1 MLHTRDAVDSAD
13 SNVDDTENDVE
24 IQAEI
29 QVEPKVPHETREPV
43 PELISTQS
51 ALLQYAQALSGGSGP
66 LALDA
71 ERASGYTYSQRAYL
85 IQLRRAGAGTALID
99 PIACPDLSLI
109 AEATVGVEWILHA
122 ATQDLDCL
130 REVGLTPSSL
140 FDTELAGRI
149 LGRER
154 VGLGPLMENELGVYL
169 EKGHGAADWSQR
181 PFSEAMLRY
190 AALDVELLV
199 ELRDALAASLDESG
213 KREYAQQEFDALLT
227 WRPREHKGEAWRRTS
242 GVHSAKTPLAR
253 GIVRELWLT
262 RDDIARRRDIAP
274 GRILPDRAILAAALA
289 KPADQLLKV
298 QGFNGRGAGRYEK
311 QWVAAVE
318 RARSLPE
325 SELPQPPPRS
335 EGPPPPKAW
344 ADKNPGAHAR
354 LEFTRV
360 ELARISEELN
370 IPTEN
375 LMQPD
380 LVRRACWAEPLED
393 QQWYINLLREGGA
406 RQWQCDLVL
415 PILLLAREQQADQ
428 MTFGDLV

>member
-1 MLHTRDAVDSAD
+1 MHDAVDSANSEGED
-13 SNVDDTENDVE
+13 HVE
-24 IQAEI
+24 IEAEI
-29 QVEPKVPHETREPV
+29 KIPYETREPI
-43 PELISTQS
+43 PELITTES
-51 ALLQYAQALSGGSGP
+51 ALHAYADALAAGSGP

-85 IQLRRAGAGTALID
+85 IQIRRTGSGTALID
-99 PIACPDLSLI
+99 PIACPDLSPV
-109 AEATVGVEWILHA
+109 AAATIGVEWILHA
-122 ATQDLDCL
+122 ATQDLECL
-130 REVGLTPSSL
+130 REVGLTPGAL

-154 VGLGPLMENELGVYL
+154 VGLGPLIENELGVYL

-181 PFSEAMLRY
+181 PFTTAMLRY

-199 ELRDALAASLDESG
+199 ELRDSLVASLQETG
-213 KREYAQQEFDALLT
+213 KDGYAQQEFDALLI

-242 GVHSAKTPLAR
+242 GVHGAKTPRAR

-289 KPADQLLKV
+289 SPTDQLLKV
-298 QGFNGRGAGRYEK
+298 QGFNGRGAGRYQK
-311 QWVAAVE
+311 QWVAAME
-318 RARSLPE
+318 RARALPE
-325 SELPQPPPRS
+325 SELPQQPPRS

-354 LEFTRV
+354 LEYARV
-360 ELARISEELN
+360 ELARISAELN

-380 LVRRACWAEPLED
+380 LIRRACWAEPAD
-393 QQWYINLLREGGA
+393 SQQWYANLLREGGA
-406 RQWQCDLVL
+406 RQWQTDLVL
-415 PILLLAREQQADQ
+415 PILLIARTQEPVQLTID
-428 MTFGDLV
+428 GCP

>member
-1 MLHTRDAVDSAD
+1 MSHTHDVVDSTD
-13 SNVDDTENDVE
+13 SVDVDTE
-24 IQAEI
+24 IKI
-29 QVEPKVPHETREPV
+29 PHETREPV
-43 PELISTQS
+43 PELITTQA
-51 ALLQYAQALSGGSGP
+51 ALLNYADALASGTGP

-85 IQLRRAGAGTALID
+85 IQIRRNGSGTALID
-99 PIACPDLSLI
+99 PIACPDLSPI
-109 AEATVGVEWILHA
+109 AEATLGVEWILHA

-130 REVGLTPSSL
+130 REVGLTPSAL

-154 VGLGPLMENELGVYL
+154 VGLGPLMENELGIYL

-181 PFSEAMLRY
+181 PFSPAMLRY

-199 ELRDALAASLDESG
+199 ELRDSLAASLDKSG
-213 KREYAQQEFDALLT
+213 KRGYAQQEFDALLN

-242 GVHSAKTPLAR
+242 GVHAAKTPLAR

-274 GRILPDRAILAAALA
+274 GRILPDRAIVAAATA
-289 KPADQLLKV
+289 KQTDQLLKV

-318 RARSLPE
+318 RARALPE

-354 LEFTRV
+354 LEFARG
-360 ELARISEELN
+360 ELTRISEELN

-380 LVRRACWAEPLED
+380 LVRRACWAEPND
-393 QQWYINLLREGGA
+393 SQQWYLDLLRAGGA
-406 RQWQCDLVL
+406 REWQCDLVL
-415 PILLLAREQQADQ
+415 PTLLLARAQEPDQ
-428 MTFGDLV
+428 LMFEE

>member
-1 MLHTRDAVDSAD
+1 MLHMRDAVDSLENLETTVSD
-13 SNVDDTENDVE
+13 SETELPVE
-24 IQAEI
+24 VKI
-29 QVEPKVPHETREPV
+29 PHETREPV
-43 PELISTQS
+43 PELITTQT
-51 ALLQYAQALSGGSGP
+51 ALIEYAQALASGHGP

-85 IQLRRAGAGTALID
+85 IQIRRTGSGTALID
-99 PIACPDLSLI
+99 PIACPDLSPI

-130 REVGLTPSSL
+130 REVGLTPSAL

-169 EKGHGAADWSQR
+169 EKGHGAADWSLR
-181 PFSEAMLRY
+181 PFSTAMLRY

-213 KREYAQQEFDALLT
+213 KREYAQQEFDALLS

-242 GVHSAKTPLAR
+242 GVHGAKTPLAR

-318 RARSLPE
+318 RARALPE
-325 SELPQPPPRS
+325 SELPKPPPRS

-344 ADKNPGAHAR
+344 AEKNPGAHVR
-354 LEFTRV
+354 LEFTRI

-380 LVRRACWAEPLED
+380 LVRRACWAEPMED
-393 QQWYINLLREGGA
+393 PQYYRDLLSEGGA
-406 RQWQCDLVL
+406 RAWQCDLVL
-415 PILLLAREQQADQ
+415 PVLLLARSQQPDQ
-428 MTFGDLV
+428 MAFEDLM

>member
-1 MLHTRDAVDSAD
+1 LHTHDAVDSTTPEG
-13 SNVDDTENDVE
+13 DDQLDVDVE
-24 IQAEI
+24 VKI
-29 QVEPKVPHETREPV
+29 PHETREPV
-43 PELISTQS
+43 PELITTES
-51 ALLQYAQALSGGSGP
+51 ALNAYAQALAAGSGP

-85 IQLRRAGAGTALID
+85 IQIRRTGTGTALID
-99 PIACPDLSLI
+99 PIACPNLGAI
-109 AEATVGVEWILHA
+109 ASATVGVEWILHA
-122 ATQDLDCL
+122 ATQDLECL

-181 PFSEAMLRY
+181 PFTPSMLRY

-213 KREYAQQEFDALLT
+213 KRSYAQQEFDALLT

-242 GVHSAKTPLAR
+242 GMHSAKTPLAR

-289 KPADQLLKV
+289 KPTGQLLKV
-298 QGFNGRGAGRYEK
+298 HGFNGRGAGRYEK
-311 QWVAAVE
+311 QWVAAIA
-318 RARSLPE
+318 RARALPE

-335 EGPPPPKAW
+335 EGPPPPKTW
-344 ADKNPGAHAR
+344 AEKNPVAHAR
-354 LEFTRV
+354 LEYAR
-360 ELARISEELN
+360 EKLAVLSDELN

-380 LVRRACWAEPLED
+380 LVRRACWAEPTDSE
-393 QQWYINLLREGGA
+393 QWYLDLLREGGA
-406 RQWQCDLVL
+406 RPWQCDLVL
-415 PILLLAREQQADQ
+415 PILLQARLQASEPL
-428 MTFGDLV
+428 TPT